1 MYLGW
6 KGRCHVWG
14 AHSEHRVKHMLC
26 GRISQPQHYWHL
38 GLDDYLFWEAAL
50 DTVECLAASLA
61 STHWMLVVL
70 SSCDNQMS
78 LQTLISAPKELE
90 SLPAENCCSVGKRV
104 SRKIGSGCRS
114 WEDFLEEGMTTHSG
128 ILAYRIPWTEEPGE
142 LQPMGSLSI
151 WRDWSHSEQ
160 MHRGAVLCWKGTGWC
175 TSCRSSCCSFRLC
188 APFRSAE
195 IKLAPTTGRQ
205 NSQVASASDAKI
217 GP

>member
-61 STHWMLVVL
+61 STHWMLVLL
-70 SSCDNQMS
+70 SSCDNQTS
-78 LQTLISAPKELE
+78 LQTLISVPKELE
-90 SLPAENCCSVGKRV
+90 SLSAENCCSVGKRV

-114 WEDFLEEGMTTHSG
+114 GKISW
-128 ILAYRIPWTEEPGE
+128 RRVW
-142 LQPMGSLSI
+142 QPTLVVLPRESHGQRSLVSY
-151 WRDWSHSEQ
+151 SP
-160 MHRGAVLCWKGTGWC
+160 RGCL
-175 TSCRSSCCSFRLC
+175 
-188 APFRSAE
+188 
-195 IKLAPTTGRQ
+195 
-205 NSQVASASDAKI
+205 ASDATEETQNRCTEERCSAGK
-217 GP
+217 GRDDAPYLLL